1 MFTEGLLYGIIGEQ
15 YVELDKCMKDIST
28 MQNDLYLAFHDFEQE
43 NFESMR
49 QGLKEM
55 AYLIRALPPLTIDCG
70 QMKDNLQKLLLMA
83 EIIEHPLAL
92 MFRIGKNF
100 LINGVDIFKKFSL
113 AMQARTARNFFDCG
127 RFLGEAF

>member
-1 MFTEGLLYGIIGEQ
+1 
-15 YVELDKCMKDIST
+15 
-28 MQNDLYLAFHDFEQE
+28 
-43 NFESMR
+43 
-49 QGLKEM
+49 
-55 AYLIRALPPLTIDCG
+55 
-70 QMKDNLQKLLLMA
+70 MA